1 MQAGH
6 VGCNSVCRLLTKSS
20 KVLHSH
26 DLRLAQIL
34 AVCVA
39 KAFPSA
45 CSPESYLIRLKQYF
59 LLEEYRART
68 ARDVNGTIHPR
79 PSKIEKISHTVT

>member
-34 AVCVA
+34 AVSVA

-45 CSPESYLIRLKQYF
+45 GSPESYLIRLKQYF

-68 ARDVNGTIHPR
+68 ARDINGTIHPR
-79 PSKIEKISHTVT
+79 PPKIEKISHTVT